1 MHKRNTVVRRP
12 ESSNLTNHTSSEQ
25 TNETQKWW
33 VNGGAHSFCSL
44 QPSHAQLHM
53 HTSEPGDAHVLHHSS
68 HWMRINACVCGCGEQ
83 KKTMQLQRACE
94 TCQQT
99 SANPLPTMQPQCLRL
114 VQREGGVKC
123 LSSAVFCFSRFF
135 TCRTRA
141 PSKKISVKSAGTM
154 WWLSHLHS
162 FFQRYFHF
170 QISICKMRWKDRA
183 LSMQMDPSS
192 THWDLIIC

>member
-1 MHKRNTVVRRP
+1 MV
-12 ESSNLTNHTSSEQ
+12 S
-25 TNETQKWW
+25 KWW
-33 VNGGAHSFCSL
+33 SAQFLLPPTITCTAAH
-44 QPSHAQLHM
+44 
-53 HTSEPGDAHVLHHSS
+53 AHIWTRRCTRATPLIALNENKCMCL
-68 HWMRINACVCGCGEQ
+68 WLWRT
-83 KKTMQLQRACE
+83 KKTMQLQRASE

-99 SANPLPTMQPQCLRL
+99 SANPLPTMQPQCLLL
-114 VQREGGVKC
+114 VQRKVGVKC